1 MVHHKY
7 LTFEPWPRI
16 QNHPFLT
23 ASTRFSLL
31 HNLGLMCLLH
41 LLPSR
46 LLSEDLRKQRLFAET
61 ALTFFKIG
69 FLVIWLFDQIAYKC
83 SMYLIEP
90 VCTFSASVVFTSFVC
105 ELSARDLLEKA
116 LIPQVFL
123 DRADVRN
130 FFGGGGML
138 FSPRL
143 QMIGVP
149 CSRNG
154 GQ

>member
-46 LLSEDLRKQRLFAET
+46 LLSENLRKQRLFAET

-90 VCTFSASVVFTSFVC
+90 VCTFSASLFC
-105 ELSARDLLEKA
+105 L
-116 LIPQVFL
+116 
-123 DRADVRN
+123 RA
-130 FFGGGGML
+130 F
-138 FSPRL
+138 
-143 QMIGVP
+143 
-149 CSRNG
+149 CSRFTWEGAHPSSFPRPSWCEEFLWRRRNALFPPAANDRCAV
-154 GQ
+154 